1 MRKFIRSIWWVI
13 TAPYRLIFWIFDRI
27 ENWIKG
33 VFESVRKVFTEEPED
48 KPITETVGM
57 AFDDPKEFGYAVFE
71 HINDLRKHLFRAALF
86 MVITTAFLAFFMR
99 DLLAFITE
107 PVGGIEALQAIEVT
121 ESIGV
126 VMRIALLGGFTLALP
141 YITFELYLF
150 IAPGLKA
157 RARVIGLITIPVA
170 FIFFLAGMAFA
181 YFVMM
186 PTALPFLLNFMDIPT
201 AIRPASY
208 IKFVTG
214 LLFWIGIAF
223 QFPLIVF
230 GLAGMGI
237 VRAEDLLRHW
247 RIAVVVIAIV
257 SAMITPTIDPINMA
271 LVMGPMIILYFL
283 GIGLAFIAQG
293 RRERAA
299 ITAQEQL

>member
-1 MRKFIRSIWWVI
+1 MRKFFHTIWWVI
-13 TAPYRLIFWIFDRI
+13 TAPFRFIIWILKRI
-27 ENWIKG
+27 GNWIKS
-33 VFESVRKVFTEEPED
+33 VFDAIGKVFTEEPED

-57 AFDDPKEFGYAVFE
+57 AFDDPKEFGYALFDHLNE
-71 HINDLRKHLFRAALF
+71 LRKHLFRAALF
-86 MVITTAFLAFFMR
+86 MVITTTIMAFFMR
-99 DLLAFITE
+99 RLLAFITE

-121 ESIGV
+121 ESISV
-126 VMRIALLGGFTLALP
+126 VMRIALLGGFALALP

-157 RARVIGLITIPVA
+157 RARVIGLLTIPIA
-170 FIFFLAGMAFA
+170 FLFFVAGMAFA

-186 PTALPFLLNFMDIPT
+186 PTALPFLLDFMDIPT

-208 IKFVTG
+208 IKFVTS

-237 VRAEDLLRHW
+237 VKANDLLRHW
-247 RIAVVVIAIV
+247 RIAIVVIAII
-257 SAMITPTIDPINMA
+257 SAMITPTIDPVNMA
-271 LVMGPMIILYFL
+271 LVMGPMIFLYFL
-283 GIGLAFIAQG
+283 SIGLAFIAQG
-293 RRERAA
+293 RRDKAA
-299 ITAQEQL
+299 LKTLD

>member
-1 MRKFIRSIWWVI
+1 MRKFFRSIWWVI
-13 TAPYRLIFWIFDRI
+13 TAPFRFIFWIIERI
-27 ENWIKG
+27 ELWFKA
-33 VFESVRKVFTEEPED
+33 VFESIKKVFTAEPDD
-48 KPITETVGM
+48 KPITDTVGM
-57 AFDDPKEFGYAVFE
+57 AFDDPKEFGYALFD
-71 HINDLRKHLFRAALF
+71 HLNDLRKHLFRSALF
-86 MVITTAFLAFFMR
+86 MVFTTALLAFFMR

-150 IAPGLKA
+150 VAPGLKA
-157 RARVIGLITIPVA
+157 RARIIGLITIPVA
-170 FIFFLAGMAFA
+170 FLFFIGGMAFA

-247 RIAVVVIAIV
+247 RIAIVVIAIV

-283 GIGLAFIAQG
+283 SIGLAFLAQG
-293 RRERAA
+293 RREKAA
-299 ITAQEQL
+299 LETQP

>member
-1 MRKFIRSIWWVI
+1 MRKFFSTIWWIILAPFRFVI
-13 TAPYRLIFWIFDRI
+13 WIFKRI
-27 ENWIKG
+27 GNWIKN
-33 VFESVRKVFTEEPED
+33 VFADIGKVFTDEPED

-57 AFDDPKEFGYAVFE
+57 AIDNPQEFGLALFE
-71 HINDLRKHLFRAALF
+71 HLNALRKHIFRAVLF
-86 MVITTAFLAFFMR
+86 MVLTTSLTAFFMR
-99 DLLAFITE
+99 DLLAWLTE

-126 VMRIALLGGFTLALP
+126 VMRIALLGGFALALP
-141 YITFELYLF
+141 YIIFELYLF

-157 RARVIGLITIPVA
+157 RARVTGLLAIPIA
-170 FIFFLAGMAFA
+170 FLFFVGGMAFA

-208 IKFVTG
+208 VKFVTG

-230 GLAGMGI
+230 ALAGMGL
-237 VRAEDLLRHW
+237 VQAEDLVKHW

-257 SAMITPTIDPINMA
+257 SAMITPTIDPVNMA
-271 LVMGPMIILYFL
+271 LVMGPMIVLYFL
-283 GIGLAFIAQG
+283 SIGLAYIAQG
-293 RRERAA
+293 RREKKALA
-299 ITAQEQL
+299 SQ

>member
-1 MRKFIRSIWWVI
+1 MRKFFKTIWWVI
-13 TAPYRLIFWIFDRI
+13 TAPFQFVLWIIKRI
-27 ENWIKG
+27 GDWIKS
-33 VFESVRKVFTEEPED
+33 VFGAIGKVFTEEPED
-48 KPITETVGM
+48 KPITETIGI
-57 AFDDPKEFGYAVFE
+57 AIDDPKEFGYALFE
-71 HINDLRKHLFRAALF
+71 HLNDLRKHLFRAALF
-86 MVITTAFLAFFMR
+86 MVITTSIMAFFMR

-126 VMRIALLGGFTLALP
+126 VVRIALLGGFALALP
-141 YITFELYLF
+141 YIIFELYLF

-157 RARVIGLITIPVA
+157 RARVTGLITIPVA
-170 FIFFLAGMAFA
+170 FLFFVGGMAFA

-186 PTALPFLLNFMDIPT
+186 PTALPFLLTFMDIPT

-208 IKFVTG
+208 INFVTS
-214 LLFWIGIAF
+214 LVFWIGMAF

-230 GLAGMGI
+230 ALAGMGI

-247 RIAVVVIAIV
+247 RIAIVVIAIV

-271 LVMGPMIILYFL
+271 LVMGPMIVLYFL

-293 RRERAA
+293 RRDKRELE
-299 ITAQEQL
+299 AQ

>member
-1 MRKFIRSIWWVI
+1 M
-13 TAPYRLIFWIFDRI
+13 
-27 ENWIKG
+27 
-33 VFESVRKVFTEEPED
+33 VFT
-48 KPITETVGM
+48 
-57 AFDDPKEFGYAVFE
+57 
-71 HINDLRKHLFRAALF
+71 
-86 MVITTAFLAFFMR
+86 TAILAFFMR

-121 ESIGV
+121 ESISV

-150 IAPGLKA
+150 VAPGLKA
-157 RARVIGLITIPVA
+157 RARVIGLITIPIT
-170 FIFFLAGMAFA
+170 FLFFVAGMAFA

-186 PTALPFLLNFMDIPT
+186 PTALPFLLNFMDIPS

-247 RIAVVVIAIV
+247 RIAVVIIAIV

-283 GIGLAFIAQG
+283 GIGLGFIAQG
-293 RRERAA
+293 RREKAA
-299 ITAQEQL
+299 LEAQT

>member
-1 MRKFIRSIWWVI
+1 MRKFFRTIWWII
-13 TAPYRLIFWIFDRI
+13 TAPFRFIIWILKRI
-27 ENWIKG
+27 GNWIKS
-33 VFESVRKVFTEEPED
+33 VFDAIGKVFTEEPED
-48 KPITETVGM
+48 KPITETMGM
-57 AFDDPKEFGYAVFE
+57 AFDDPKEFGYALFDHLNE
-71 HINDLRKHLFRAALF
+71 LRKHLFRAALF
-86 MVITTAFLAFFMR
+86 MVITTTITAFFMR

-121 ESIGV
+121 ESISV
-126 VMRIALLGGFTLALP
+126 VMRIALLGGFAMALP

-157 RARVIGLITIPVA
+157 RARVTGLLSIPVA
-170 FIFFLAGMAFA
+170 FLFFVAGMAFA

-186 PTALPFLLNFMDIPT
+186 PTALPFLLDFMDIPS

-208 IKFVTG
+208 IRFVTS

-230 GLAGMGI
+230 GMAGMGI
-237 VRAEDLLRHW
+237 VRAEDLVRHW
-247 RIAVVVIAIV
+247 RIAIVVIAII

-271 LVMGPMIILYFL
+271 LVMGPMILLYFL
-283 GIGLAFIAQG
+283 SIGLAFIAQG
-293 RRERAA
+293 RRDKAA
-299 ITAQEQL
+299 LKVQE

>member
-1 MRKFIRSIWWVI
+1 M
-13 TAPYRLIFWIFDRI
+13 
-27 ENWIKG
+27 G
-33 VFESVRKVFTEEPED
+33 KVFTDEPED
-48 KPITETVGM
+48 KPLTETVGM
-57 AFDDPKEFGYAVFE
+57 ALDDPKMFWIGLLE
-71 HINDLRKHLFRAALF
+71 HLNELRKHLFRAALF
-86 MVITTAFLAFFMR
+86 MVITTTFTAFFMR

-126 VMRIALLGGFTLALP
+126 VVRIALLGGFALALP
-141 YITFELYLF
+141 YIIFELYLF

-157 RARVIGLITIPVA
+157 RARVTGILVIPIA
-170 FIFFLAGMAFA
+170 FIFFVGGMAFA

-208 IKFVTG
+208 INFVTS

-223 QFPLIVF
+223 QFPLLVF
-230 GLAGMGI
+230 AMAGMGL
-237 VRAEDLLRHW
+237 VRAEDLLRQW
-247 RIAVVVIAIV
+247 RIAIVIISIAA
-257 SAMITPTIDPINMA
+257 AMITPTIDPINMA
-271 LVMGPMIILYFL
+271 LVMGPMIVLYFL

-293 RRERAA
+293 RRQKRELE
-299 ITAQEQL
+299 TE